1 MSIRYKLTYHRSAV
15 KFLSKQDKT
24 SQERISSGL
33 KGLLNIPPVGDIRL
47 LKGYDSLY
55 RLRIGDFRIVF
66 MIDHQEKLIYIQAIG
81 NRGDMYK
88 K

>member
-1 MSIRYKLTYHRSAV
+1 MNIKYKLTYHRSAL

-24 SQERISSGL
+24 SQVRISAGL
-33 KGLLNIPPVGDIRL
+33 KGLLTIPPVGDVRL

-55 RLRIGDFRIVF
+55 RLRIGDYRIIF
-66 MIDHQEKLIYIQAIG
+66 MIDHQAKLIYIQAIG
-81 NRGDMYK
+81 NRGDIYK